1 MDAVRRVMTREEL
14 RAISGKRNRSDEK
27 AVFVAVLRRPATR
40 EPARTS
46 PPLGVAISV

>member
-1 MDAVRRVMTREEL
+1 MTREEL

-27 AVFVAVLRRPATR
+27 TLFVAVLRRPKSSR

>member
-1 MDAVRRVMTREEL
+1 MTREEL

-27 AVFVAVLRRPATR
+27 TLFVDVLRRPATR

-46 PPLGVAISV
+46 PPLGINIYV